1 MSRFSALVQ
10 HEFRLQVRY
19 GLYFAAAF
27 LTVAWIIIL
36 KQVQGAQPL
45 TQAVPMVIFTDLGI
59 IGFYFIAGLVLF
71 EKGERTLQA
80 LVVSPIRFVEYL
92 TGKLFTMTV
101 MALVVSFTLTLLTVG
116 GDFNALALVLAVTSM
131 SLVALLLGFIS
142 VSPFSSV
149 SAFLMPSQLV
159 FLLMFLPLIQYAG
172 LLDSVLFYLLPT
184 HPSMLMLSAAFGGTL
199 EAWQW
204 GYALAA
210 SVIWVAIL
218 FWVARMAFNRY
229 ILAREGA
236 N

>member
-1 MSRFSALVQ
+1 MSRLSALVQ

-27 LTVAWIIIL
+27 LAVAWIIIL
-36 KQVQGAQPL
+36 KQVQSGQPL

-80 LVVSPIRFVEYL
+80 LVVSPVRFVEYL
-92 TGKLFTMTV
+92 AGKLFTMTV
-101 MALVVSFTLTLLTVG
+101 MALIVSLTLTLLTVG
-116 GDFNALALVLAVTSM
+116 GDFNVLALVLAVTSM

-159 FLLMFLPLIQYAG
+159 FLFMFLPLLQYAG
-172 LLDSVLFYLLPT
+172 IVDSILFYLLPT
-184 HPSMLMLSAAFGGTL
+184 YPGMLMLSAAFGGTL
-199 EAWQW
+199 EAAEWV
-204 GYALAA
+204 YALTA
-210 SVIWVAIL
+210 SVLWVAIL
-218 FWVARMAFNRY
+218 FWIARMAFNRF